1 MVTSERSSEEQGE
14 FQEKVVNIRRVAKV
28 VKGGRNLTFN
38 AMVVVGDGQG
48 SVGAGLGKGKAVPD
62 AIRKGAAIARKEMTP
77 IALNGSTI
85 PYAVRTKFGA
95 SRVLLRPAQ
104 PGSGIKAGGAVRA
117 VMEALGVKDVVAK
130 ALGSRN
136 PINVV
141 KATMQGLQQLQTEDS
156 PGPARRATLPPAAD
170 RHTPLRREMSP
181 RRDRE
186 DRGRRDDDRPRRDS
200 EPRTRSAGA

>member
-1 MVTSERSSEEQGE
+1 MVTSDRSSEEQGE

-77 IALNGSTI
+77 VALNGSTI

-104 PGSGIKAGGAVRA
+104 PGIGHQGRWGRPRGDGGARRQRRRGQGAGQPQSHQRGESDHAGTSA
-117 VMEALGVKDVVAK
+117 VAYG
-130 ALGSRN
+130 
-136 PINVV
+136 
-141 KATMQGLQQLQTEDS
+141 GL
-156 PGPARRATLPPAAD
+156 PRRATACNA
-170 RHTPLRREMSP
+170 SA
-181 RRDRE
+181 
-186 DRGRRDDDRPRRDS
+186 RG
-200 EPRTRSAGA
+200 